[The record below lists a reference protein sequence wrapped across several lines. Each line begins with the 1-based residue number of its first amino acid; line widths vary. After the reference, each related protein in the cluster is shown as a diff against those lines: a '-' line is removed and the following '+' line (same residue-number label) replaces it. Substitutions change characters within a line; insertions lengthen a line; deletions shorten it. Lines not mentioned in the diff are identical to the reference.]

1 MIKFRMYYDKDKET
15 LWLNDMAAKG
25 YAMTGFFAGFY
36 TFEKCE
42 PGEYTYQIDFGDKF
56 GKVSDDYREFMEE
69 TGVEIVQLWSFW
81 AFLRKKTKDGP
92 FVLYTD
98 VDSQI
103 THYTKI
109 RNMFKV
115 AAIIELI
122 CFYIELFAFY
132 QLPAGERTLNLIFT
146 IIVGTFVVVIMKAAL
161 STNKIIGELKERKGE
176 INTMKKNNVSPLLTS
191 GLLLNACALIMTGSS
206 LDIVKLIVQIAAII
220 IMLVGIYQTSRNM
233 KDTDK

>member
-1 MIKFRMYYDKDKET
+1 MIKFRLYWDKDKET
-15 LWLNDMAAKG
+15 VWLNDMAAKG

-42 PGEYTYQIDFGDKF
+42 PEEYTYQIDFGDKF
-56 GKVSDDYREFMEE
+56 GSVTNDYREFMEE
-69 TGVEIVQLWSFW
+69 TGVEIVQTWGFW
-81 AFLRKKTKDGP
+81 VILRKKTADGP

-132 QLPAGERTLNLIFT
+132 QLPAGERTFNLFCT
-146 IIVGTFVVVIMKAAL
+146 IIVGIFVLVVIKAAL
-161 STNKIIGELKERKGE
+161 GTNKIIQELKERKGDV
-176 INTMKKNNVSPLLTS
+176 NAMKKNNMSPLLPI
-191 GLLLNACALIMTGSS
+191 GLLLNYCVLMMDNPS
-206 LDIVKLIVQIAAII
+206 LDVVKMIIQIVAII
-220 IMLVGIYQTSRNM
+220 FMLTGAFQTSYGM
-233 KDTDK
+233 KNSDN

>member
-1 MIKFRMYYDKDKET
+1 MIQFRLYWDKDKET
-15 LWLNDMAAKG
+15 VWLNDMAAKG

-56 GKVSDDYREFMEE
+56 GNVTDDYREFMEE
-69 TGVEIVQLWSFW
+69 TGVEIVQTWGFW
-81 AFLRKKTKDGP
+81 VILRKKTTDGP

-122 CFYIELFAFY
+122 CFYIEIFALY
-132 QLPAGERTLNLIFT
+132 QLPAGERTLNLFFT
-146 IIVGTFVVVIMKAAL
+146 ILVGIFVIVVIKAAL
-161 STNKIIGELKERKGE
+161 GTNKIIGELKERKGE
-176 INTMKKNNVSPLLTS
+176 VNSMKKNNMSPLLPI
-191 GLLLNACALIMTGSS
+191 GLLLNTCGLLLIDNPS
-206 LDIVKLIVQIAAII
+206 LDIVKMIVQIVAII
-220 IMLVGIYQTSRNM
+220 FMLVGAYQTGHNINQ
-233 KDTDK
+233 K

>member
-1 MIKFRMYYDKDKET
+1 MIQFRLYWDKDKET
-15 LWLNDMAAKG
+15 VWLNDMAAKG

-56 GKVSDDYREFMEE
+56 GNVTDDYREFMEE
-69 TGVEIVQLWSFW
+69 TGVEIVQTWGFW
-81 AFLRKKTKDGP
+81 VILRKKTTDGP

-122 CFYIELFAFY
+122 CFYIEIFALY
-132 QLPAGERTLNLIFT
+132 QLPAGERTLNLFFT
-146 IIVGTFVVVIMKAAL
+146 ILVGIFVIVVIKAAL
-161 STNKIIGELKERKGE
+161 GTNKIIGELKERKGE
-176 INTMKKNNVSPLLTS
+176 VNSMKKNNMSPLLPI
-191 GLLLNACALIMTGSS
+191 GLLLNTCGLLLIDNPS
-206 LDIVKLIVQIAAII
+206 LDIVKMIVQIVAII
-220 IMLVGIYQTSRNM
+220 FMLVGAYQTSHNINQ
-233 KDTDK
+233 K